1 MLTYTIL
8 LSLLLFTPQ
17 EFVNLLT
24 YQSHTSHE
32 VAFHLDRAEFTDVFD
47 QSVLSMT
54 NEQTIATALLNHELG
69 EYTTKV
75 TVYTPHGDKI
85 TFE

>member
-24 YQSHTSHE
+24 YQSQSHE
-32 VAFHLDRAEFTDVFD
+32 VAVC
-47 QSVLSMT
+47 
-54 NEQTIATALLNHELG
+54 
-69 EYTTKV
+69 Y
-75 TVYTPHGDKI
+75 I
-85 TFE
+85 T